1 MRLKTLSLAMFTLG
15 LTACAS
21 MPQSNT
27 QHSNLNQQATTAL
40 NSLYTQNNYNFNI
53 RIHTDINSQ
62 EQKTAPIQP
71 KIIEQYILNQKL
83 PLTTE
88 QQNALMDSLN
98 ANTKTS
104 YTSSRDK
111 IFTTILENIA
121 HYGEFQ
127 VNGGVDWRQKRA
139 NIEALAQYHD
149 ANLLVQ
155 YRFPTFIDLQQH
167 RIYLNDVNLKNAPSK
182 AQKNHQTYYFDFSEY
197 QNDLKS
203 INWKNIIDYLKTTN
217 AIYFESLIG
226 QENVTTLSPTTEER
240 QLSVVKKI
248 RLNTSIE
255 EYVLK
260 NLIFDAINRTYV
272 ENLIDFDKLKKAT
285 TDKASANTENRSEEL
300 ADQLYDAVSKHFDD
314 LESKEYTKT
323 QDKVDDTQSTQQ
335 NLSFEQCQIQLK
347 NKANFGLITECYLEY
362 DDKVFVDDSQQSTS
376 SWKDII
382 ANIMNNKAKV
392 DKIFSQYDN
401 GELKTIAEFNEIIQK
416 HQTDIEKLLPKQ
428 RTPIVYDVSVD
439 AQGRLV
445 GNTATIQLNTK
456 LANKQVMGTINFD
469 MFVKNYGKAKVE
481 LMNQNAKPIS
491 EHPWAEKNK
500 SATNKYELSSDIAQS
515 VYDKTKSYEKT
526 YSAVFIAELAHY
538 YPELFRYTT
547 AQDLQEIALVY
558 AYSYSDEELFKIT
571 PTQHKHIQQLEK
583 KHNLSSSAQMLN
595 SLGSDVAKIV
605 ETVIEDSQPTS
616 KASHTETAVDAAKM
630 ASDTKSNDEKFT
642 AQELAALTKQYP
654 SPEQL
659 FIHLYI
665 QDYKKIYL
673 SYDKLDQESLQ
684 NLNKTAQILAKSYVA
699 LRENRFNPTMLNDLT
714 ADSYELFSYM
724 IAYTTISTVET
735 AFPP

>member
-53 RIHTDINSQ
+53 RMYADINSQ
-62 EQKTAPIQP
+62 EQKTAPTQQ

-88 QQNALMDSLN
+88 QQNALMDKLN
-98 ANTKTS
+98 ANTGTS
-104 YTSSRDK
+104 YNSSRDK
-111 IFTTILENIA
+111 VFTTILENIA

-226 QENVTTLSPTTEER
+226 QENITTLSPTAEER
-240 QLSVVKKI
+240 QLGAVKKI

-255 EYVLK
+255 EYALES
-260 NLIFDAINRTYV
+260 LIFDAINRTYA
-272 ENLIDFDKLKKAT
+272 ENLIDFDKLKKTA
-285 TDKASANTENRSEEL
+285 TDKTNTNTENRSEEL
-300 ADQLYDAVSKHFDD
+300 ADQLYAAASKHVYD
-314 LESKEYTKT
+314 LEKYTKT
-323 QDKVDDTQSTQQ
+323 QDEVDDTQSTQQ
-335 NLSFEQCQIQLK
+335 NLSFKQCQTQLK
-347 NKANFGLITECYLEY
+347 NQASFGLITECYLVY
-362 DDKVFVDDSQQSTS
+362 DDKIFIDDSQQSTS
-376 SWKDII
+376 SWSDII
-382 ANIMNNKAKV
+382 ANFKNNKAKV

-416 HQTDIEKLLPKQ
+416 HQADIEKLLPKQ
-428 RTPIVYDVSVD
+428 RTPIIYDVSVD

-445 GNTATIQLNTK
+445 GNTATIQFNTK
-456 LANKQVMGTINFD
+456 HSNKQVMGTINFD

-500 SATNKYELSSDIAQS
+500 SATNKYELSNDIAQS

-571 PTQHKHIQQLEK
+571 PAQHKHIHQLEK

-595 SLGSDVAKIV
+595 NLGSDVAEIV
-605 ETVIEDSQPTS
+605 EMAIKDSQLTL
-616 KASHTETAVDAAKM
+616 KASHTETAVDVAKM
-630 ASDTKSNDEKFT
+630 ASDTKSSDEKFT

-659 FIHLYI
+659 FIHLYV

-673 SYDKLDQESLQ
+673 YYDELDQESLQ
-684 NLNKTAQILAKSYVA
+684 NLNQVAQILAKSYIA
-699 LRENRFNPTMLNDLT
+699 LRENRFSRTMLNSLT
-714 ADSYELFSYM
+714 LEHKDWLSYVIIDE
-724 IAYTTISTVET
+724 TINTVET
-735 AFPP
+735 AFPQKK